1 VALQPARIAGGD
13 KLSIQVMDSTP
24 AAALVPGPYELVP
37 LSAEDAS
44 RWDELVMTYPGYE
57 IFHRQAWLDYLAE
70 SRGVSIRQWAVCK
83 QGRRLGL
90 FCGGEVRKGPFRI
103 LGSPLK
109 GWYTN
114 SMGALLDAGADP
126 VEFLRALDSW
136 AKREGIAMV
145 EFEQNRFPEDV
156 LAAAGFEPM
165 EDLTYRVELDDEESM
180 LKRLHKSRRYGVRK
194 ALASGLQAEIC
205 ETSEVAGE
213 FYDRFCATM
222 RRKGVAPGFPRSH
235 PRLLL
240 EHLRRVDRIL
250 GLRIRDSQGRLL
262 SVGLFP
268 FDNQTLY
275 FWGGADSVEGRE
287 LFPNDFLHWSAMRL
301 GRQRGLRCYDM
312 SGYGRFKSKFGGE
325 LVTLR
330 RWHKA
335 YWRSARWARKAYAFC
350 HRQRLLGR
358 AWLLKFS
365 QAPGS
370 PAANDKDGEEG

>member
-1 VALQPARIAGGD
+1 
-13 KLSIQVMDSTP
+13 MDSP
-24 AAALVPGPYELVP
+24 APACPLLPGPYELTP
-37 LSAEDAS
+37 LSAEEAT
-44 RWDELVMTYPGYE
+44 RWDELVLAYPGYE

-70 SRGVSIRQWAVCK
+70 SRGIAIRKWTVCK
-83 QGRRLGL
+83 DGRRIGL

-114 SMGALLDAGADP
+114 SMGALLDVSADP
-126 VEFLRALDSW
+126 AEFLRALDAW
-136 AKREGIAMV
+136 AQREGLALV
-145 EFEQNRFPEDV
+145 EFEQNRFPQEV
-156 LAAAGFEPM
+156 MVAAGFHPV

-194 ALASGLQAEIC
+194 AQASGLQAELCQSPEI
-205 ETSEVAGE
+205 VDE

-222 RRKGVAPGFPRSH
+222 RRKGAAPGFPRSH
-235 PRLLL
+235 ARLLF
-240 EHLRRVDRIL
+240 EHLRRIDRIL
-250 GLRIRDSQGRLL
+250 GLRIRDAQGRLL

-287 LFPNDFLHWSAMRL
+287 LFPNDFLHWSAMGL
-301 GRQRGLRCYDM
+301 ARQRGLRCYDM

-335 YWRSARWARKAYAFC
+335 YWRSARWARNAYAYC
-350 HRQRLLGR
+350 LRQRLRVR
-358 AWLLKFS
+358 AWLLKLS
-365 QAPGS
+365 RQAP
-370 PAANDKDGEEG
+370 AAKDGDDS

>member
-1 VALQPARIAGGD
+1 
-13 KLSIQVMDSTP
+13 
-24 AAALVPGPYELVP
+24 
-37 LSAEDAS
+37 
-44 RWDELVMTYPGYE
+44 
-57 IFHRQAWLDYLAE
+57 
-70 SRGVSIRQWAVCK
+70 
-83 QGRRLGL
+83 
-90 FCGGEVRKGPFRI
+90 
-103 LGSPLK
+103 
-109 GWYTN
+109 
-114 SMGALLDAGADP
+114 
-126 VEFLRALDSW
+126 
-136 AKREGIAMV
+136 
-145 EFEQNRFPEDV
+145 
-156 LAAAGFEPM
+156 
-165 EDLTYRVELDDEESM
+165 
-180 LKRLHKSRRYGVRK
+180 
-194 ALASGLQAEIC
+194 
-205 ETSEVAGE
+205 
-213 FYDRFCATM
+213 
-222 RRKGVAPGFPRSH
+222 
-235 PRLLL
+235 LLL

>member
-1 VALQPARIAGGD
+1 MISAPAT
-13 KLSIQVMDSTP
+13 DSTSTVV
-24 AAALVPGPYELVP
+24 LVPGPYELTP
-37 LSAEDAS
+37 LPAGEAS
-44 RWDELVMTYPGYE
+44 RWDELMMAYPGHE
-57 IFHRQAWLDYLAE
+57 IFHRQAWLDYLEE
-70 SRGVSIRQWAVCK
+70 SRKITVRKWAVCK
-83 QGRRLGL
+83 EGRRLGL
-90 FCGGEVRKGPFRI
+90 FCAGEVRKGPFRI

-114 SMGALLDAGADP
+114 SMGAVLETAADP
-126 VEFLRALDSW
+126 AEFLRALDAW
-136 AKREGIAMV
+136 ARHEGIAMV
-145 EFEQNRFPEDV
+145 EFEQNGFPEAV
-156 LAAAGFEPM
+156 LAAAGFRPV

-194 ALASGLQAEIC
+194 AIASGLQAELC
-205 ETSEVAGE
+205 ESAEVVDE

-235 PRLLL
+235 PRALFD
-240 EHLRRVDRIL
+240 HLHRIDRIL
-250 GLRIRDSQGRLL
+250 GLRIRDAQGRLL

-275 FWGGADSVEGRE
+275 FWGGSDSGEGRE
-287 LFPNDFLHWSAMRL
+287 LFPNDFLHWSAMCL
-301 GRQRGLRCYDM
+301 GQQRGLRCYDM

-335 YWRSARWARKAYAFC
+335 YWRSARWARDAYAFC
-350 HRQRLLGR
+350 HRKRLRFR

-365 QAPGS
+365 QSS
-370 PAANDKDGEEG
+370 PPAKDGDEG

>member
-1 VALQPARIAGGD
+1 
-13 KLSIQVMDSTP
+13 MDSISAIAP
-24 AAALVPGPYELVP
+24 VPGPYELVP
-37 LSAEDAS
+37 LSAEDAA
-44 RWDELVMTYPGYE
+44 RWDELVMAYPGYE
-57 IFHRQAWLDYLAE
+57 IFHRQAWLDYLAA
-70 SRGVSIRQWAVCK
+70 SRGVSIRKWAVCK

-90 FCGGEVRKGPFRI
+90 FCGGELRKGPFRI

-114 SMGALLDAGADP
+114 SMGALLEADADP
-126 VEFLRALDSW
+126 AEFLRALDTW
-136 AKREGIAMV
+136 AEREGIAMV

-156 LAAAGFEPM
+156 LAAAGFEPA
-165 EDLTYRVELDDEESM
+165 EDLTYRVELDDEASM
-180 LKRLHKSRRYGVRK
+180 LKRLHKSRRYQVKK
-194 ALASGLQAEIC
+194 AQASALQAEIC
-205 ETSEVAGE
+205 KTSEVADE

-235 PRLLL
+235 PRLLF
-240 EHLRRVDRIL
+240 EHLHGINRIL

-268 FDNQTLY
+268 FDNRTIY

-301 GRQRGLRCYDM
+301 GLQRGLRCYDM
-312 SGYGRFKSKFGGE
+312 SGFGRFKSKFGGE

-335 YWRSARWARKAYAFC
+335 YWRSARWARKAYAFYL
-350 HRQRLLGR
+350 RQRLLAR

-365 QAPGS
+365 QPSAS
-370 PAANDKDGEEG
+370 PAAKDGEEG